1 MRVAAAAPALRS
13 RPARRWAAATGL
25 GAGVLLAV
33 VLAFP
38 GLLAPFD
45 PLAPVGPPA
54 AAPGAL
60 HRLGTD
66 ALGRD
71 LLSQWLYG
79 ARTSL
84 SIGVAVAVI
93 STVLSGT
100 AGMLAAMGGA
110 SRGPVLAVIDGLLAI
125 PHLPL
130 VILVVS
136 LVGPRWT
143 AVVAVLALVGW
154 PAYARVVR
162 AQVQGVI
169 RREYVEAAR
178 AAGASTPRIVRT
190 CVLPEILPVLWTK
203 FLLTIRWAILM
214 EATLALMGL
223 SDPAQVSW
231 GTVLQG
237 AFTYPLLFVGNT
249 WLWWALP
256 PALSIAGLTLLLALL
271 GRDFET
277 WLNPGPSARRI
288 PGRPGRFP
296 IAAGQP

>member
-1 MRVAAAAPALRS
+1 MSVAAAAPAPRS
-13 RPARRWAAATGL
+13 RPARRWAAAIGL
-25 GAGVLLAV
+25 AAAALAAAVLV
-33 VLAFP
+33 SP

-45 PLAPVGPPA
+45 PLAPAGPPA
-54 AAPGAL
+54 AAPGGA

-84 SIGVAVAVI
+84 SIGVAVAVT

-100 AGMLAAMGGA
+100 AGTLAAVGGA
-110 SRGPVLAVIDGLLAI
+110 LRGPVLAVIDGLLAI

-130 VILVVS
+130 IILVVA
-136 LVGPRWT
+136 LVGPGWA

-162 AQVQGVI
+162 TQVQGVM
-169 RREYVEAAR
+169 RREHVEAAR
-178 AAGASTPRIVRT
+178 ALGASTPRIVRT
-190 CVLPEILPVLWTK
+190 CILPEIAPVLWTK
-203 FLLTIRWAILM
+203 FLLTVRWAILM
-214 EATLALMGL
+214 EATLALLGL
-223 SDPAQVSW
+223 SDPARVSW
-231 GTVLQG
+231 GTMLQA
-237 AFTYPLLFVGNT
+237 AFTYPLLFVGHT

-256 PALSIAGLTLLLALL
+256 PALAIAGLTLLLALL

-277 WLNPGPSARRI
+277 WLNPAGSGR
-288 PGRPGRFP
+288 RPGHQR
-296 IAAGQP
+296 

>member
-1 MRVAAAAPALRS
+1 MSVA
-13 RPARRWAAATGL
+13 AAATGL
-25 GAGVLLAV
+25 GAGVLLAA
-33 VLAFP
+33 VLVFP

-214 EATLALMGL
+214 EATLALLGL

-288 PGRPGRFP
+288 PGRPGRSP